1 MNYYVYILANKR
13 HTVFYTGMTNDIYRR
28 AFEHKIKFNKG
39 FTQRYNC
46 DQLLYFEE
54 FSSKIEAIAR
64 EKELKK
70 FRREIKFQ
78 LIRKD
83 NPEFRDLSA
92 GWVD

>member
-1 MNYYVYILANKR
+1 
-13 HTVFYTGMTNDIYRR
+13 
-28 AFEHKIKFNKG
+28 
-39 FTQRYNC
+39 
-46 DQLLYFEE
+46 LYFEE